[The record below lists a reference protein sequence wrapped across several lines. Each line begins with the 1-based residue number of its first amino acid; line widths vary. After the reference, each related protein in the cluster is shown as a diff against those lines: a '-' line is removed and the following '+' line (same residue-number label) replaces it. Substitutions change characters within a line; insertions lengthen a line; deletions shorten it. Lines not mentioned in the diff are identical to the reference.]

1 MTLKV
6 TIRDATPIEI
16 LDAERRL
23 KNRRKDNER
32 SDSST
37 ANRKA

>member
-1 MTLKV
+1 MTIKV
-6 TIRDATPIEI
+6 TIREATQIEI
-16 LDAERRL
+16 LDAEKRL

-37 ANRKA
+37 ENRKA